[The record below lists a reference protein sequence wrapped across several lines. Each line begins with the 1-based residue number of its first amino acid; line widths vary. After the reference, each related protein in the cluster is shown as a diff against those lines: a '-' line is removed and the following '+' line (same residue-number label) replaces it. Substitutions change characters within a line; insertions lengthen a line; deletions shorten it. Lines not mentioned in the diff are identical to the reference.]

1 MVIRTNPNLTS
12 KPAENSVSMSLM
24 LYDAQAYETK
34 LVWSCMLQK
43 SGSCGSKANQIIC
56 NTLGWQAIPLY
67 LEVKPIHQNDKA
79 SQCEGI
85 VACQLPLQFEH
96 FLLEV

>member
-1 MVIRTNPNLTS
+1 MR
-12 KPAENSVSMSLM
+12 LM

-56 NTLGWQAIPLY
+56 NTLGWQAIPY
-67 LEVKPIHQNDKA
+67 YI
-79 SQCEGI
+79 
-85 VACQLPLQFEH
+85 
-96 FLLEV
+96 